1 MCREKGDTEHSCMH
15 SSLFRLARKEG
26 HSLVGNMV
34 STNKREN
41 CPEWDTITVLDTL
54 SETPVKSETGTH
66 FV

>member
-1 MCREKGDTEHSCMH
+1 MH